1 MQVSIIFV
9 EPQVLTWQFCSI
21 GPFSDSFIH
30 SFNFLFEFCVPETII
45 GARVDTAEKKTLK
58 IFSLHGIHSSVWAD
72 DSQ

>member
-1 MQVSIIFV
+1 M
-9 EPQVLTWQFCSI
+9 T
-21 GPFSDSFIH
+21 DSVIS
-30 SFNFLFEFCVPETII
+30 SFTCVFFFFEFCVPETII